1 MARGAFLREQLV
13 PLLDRYL
20 DEKLDAKAA
29 LRFRAMKARY
39 FTDPDSVAG

>member
-1 MARGAFLREQLV
+1 MARGSFLREHLV

-29 LRFRAMKARY
+29 HRFQAMKARY
-39 FTDPDSVAG
+39 FPDSDAAAG